1 MSTLTTASQ
10 DLQLQSAVLE
20 ELHWTPNLKAAGIG
34 VTVHDSTVTL
44 SGEVADSEY
53 LPVKRAAMRVHGV
66 SNIVDELIVRPKM
79 PRHLNEAEIAEEI
92 ECALTWASN
101 VPPTVRAQID
111 GANVTL
117 TGEVDWDFQREAA
130 QHVIAHLRGIH
141 TVVNQISLTAR
152 PCSEEAVRRIR
163 NALSRNAQLDAT
175 HITATL
181 TGTTATLTGHVRSW
195 AEKKQARTTAWSSPD
210 VVHVDDRLD
219 VHAH

>member
-20 ELHWTPNLKAAGIG
+20 ELHWAPNLEAAGIG
-34 VTVHDSTVTL
+34 VAVHNSTVTL

-66 SNIVDELIVRPKM
+66 STIVDELIVRPKT
-79 PRHLNEAEIAEEI
+79 PRSLNETEIAEEI
-92 ECALTWASN
+92 ECALTWATN
-101 VPPTVRAQID
+101 VPPTVRAQIN

-117 TGEVDWDFQREAA
+117 TGEVDWDFQREAV

-141 TVVNQISLTAR
+141 AVTNQISVTAR
-152 PCSEEAVRRIR
+152 PCSEETVRRIR
-163 NALSRNAQLDAT
+163 NGLSSNALLDAT

-181 TGTTATLTGHVRSW
+181 TGTTVTLTGHVRSW
-195 AEKKQARTTAWSSPD
+195 AEKKQARTTAWSSPN
-210 VVHVDDRLD
+210 VAHVDDRLE
-219 VHAH
+219 VRPS